1 MSTDVPTKTSF
12 FDVADLPGHT
22 IVDLVGDGPDGAPL
36 IDLFGRD
43 LVTRT
48 ILLSPD
54 LSVFHETANPGER
67 VKPHRHGTLQI
78 DFVLR
83 GELRFGNRSLTAG
96 MGAVIP
102 DALYSWQAGDEGA
115 EWIEI
120 HAGAPAIHTDRRDD
134 S

>member
-1 MSTDVPTKTSF
+1 MSTDVPTRTSF

-48 ILLSPD
+48 ILLSDD
-54 LSVFHETANPGER
+54 LSVFHETAKPGER

-102 DALYSWQAGDEGA
+102 DALYSWQAGDDGA
-115 EWIEI
+115 EWIVI